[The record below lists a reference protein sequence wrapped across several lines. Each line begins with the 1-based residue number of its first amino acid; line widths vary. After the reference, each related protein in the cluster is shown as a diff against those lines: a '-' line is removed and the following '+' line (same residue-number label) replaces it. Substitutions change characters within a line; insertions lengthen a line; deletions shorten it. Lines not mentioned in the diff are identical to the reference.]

1 MKRLGERESRAIYQN
16 KMPNDTEN
24 GKNRKR
30 KQMKRAKSEKY
41 CAAEFVSVSKGTERR
56 RVREWGKREVG
67 KERESRE

>member
-1 MKRLGERESRAIYQN
+1 MQGREGERDSRAIYQN

-41 CAAEFVSVSKGTERR
+41 CTAEFVSVSKGRQREKEGERSR
-56 RVREWGKREVG
+56 
-67 KERESRE
+67 EREGVA